1 MEAQLGGSQVGTPPR
16 SAGSQHSA
24 PRQGPLRLPPWS
36 EQLEAPDALAGS
48 RKMPSVRETYY

>member
-1 MEAQLGGSQVGTPPR
+1 MGTPSR

-24 PRQGPLRLPPWS
+24 PQQGPHHVPPRS

-48 RKMPSVRETYY
+48 REMPSVRETYS